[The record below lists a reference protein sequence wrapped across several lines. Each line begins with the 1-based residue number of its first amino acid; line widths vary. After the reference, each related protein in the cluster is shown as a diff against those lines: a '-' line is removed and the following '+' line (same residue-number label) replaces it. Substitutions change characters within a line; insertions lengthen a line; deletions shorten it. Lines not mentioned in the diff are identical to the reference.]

1 MMQELNSVDRKGNR
15 AFSIVSAVLF
25 LLCAFHCLLSAFS
38 SFQSIILGGHSFSGF
53 SGGGVASVLMRSVAE
68 SIFMM
73 CIFILLSVA
82 CFIGKKSLFAVIA
95 VGIYLLYTLC
105 SPFVSQIFGIYVGA
119 SINYLL
125 VLAALSFMF
134 VIALLNKIS
143 QKCAWTK
150 FIGYVPGVLMLFA
163 YLLQELQVKEAIGI
177 HYAETRWSYI
187 LYAFFLMVPA
197 WIFFGTWITSQT
209 KKQEPQPGY
218 YNYNAY

>member
-1 MMQELNSVDRKGNR
+1 MQNLNKVEEKGNR

-25 LLCAFHCLLSAFS
+25 LMCALHCLLSAFS
-38 SFQSIILGGHSFSGF
+38 AFQSMILGGYSFSGF
-53 SGGGVASVLMRSVAE
+53 SGGGVASALMRSVAE

-95 VGIYLLYTLC
+95 IGVAVLSSLC
-105 SPFVSQIFGIYVGA
+105 SPFISSLLFGLSTGFSLTYL
-119 SINYLL
+119 INLT
-125 VLAALSFMF
+125 ALSFMF

-150 FIGYVPGVLMLFA
+150 FVGYVPGVLMLFA
-163 YLLQELQVKEAIGI
+163 YLLQELQVKEAMGI

-187 LYAFFLMVPA
+187 LYAFFIMIPA

-209 KKQEPQPGY
+209 KNY
-218 YNYNAY
+218 YNNNAY

>member
-1 MMQELNSVDRKGNR
+1 MQELNSVDRNGNR

-25 LLCAFHCLLSAFS
+25 LMCALYDLLTAVSAIESMLLS
-38 SFQSIILGGHSFSGF
+38 GYSFSEA
-53 SGGGVASVLMRSVAE
+53 GGGGIASVIIMSAVSSCVWA
-68 SIFMM
+68 
-73 CIFILLSVA
+73 CTFIVISVA

-95 VGIYLLYTLC
+95 IGVAILSSLC
-105 SPFVSQIFGIYVGA
+105 SPFISSLLFGLSTGF
-119 SINYLL
+119 SLTYLIDL
-125 VLAALSFMF
+125 TALSFMF

-150 FIGYVPGVLMLFA
+150 FVGCVPGVLMLFA
-163 YLLQELQVKEAIGI
+163 YLLQELQIKNLIGS
-177 HYAETRWSYI
+177 HYAQQRWSYI